1 MSERRVIAEILLA
14 CSRGAS
20 RLFRINAGR
29 GWTGRVVRH
38 TKDEITLADPRP
50 FHGAPKGFPDIIG
63 WQTIEITADM
73 VGQRVAVAVALEA
86 KSAGGRATP
95 EQRRFIEIADAAGAR
110 AAVVRSAAEAVAVL
124 SDRPQN
130 APAGLPGARVS
141 APGAAAPAP
150 GRRPARGA
158 RADMPVS

>member
-50 FHGAPKGFPDIIG
+50 FRGAPTGFPDIIG
-63 WQTIEITADM
+63 WTTITITPDM
-73 VGQRVAVAVALEA
+73 VGEQVAVAVALEA
-86 KSAGGRATP
+86 KSERGRATP
-95 EQRRFIEIADAAGAR
+95 EQARFIERAAAAGAR
-110 AAVVRSAAEAVAVL
+110 AAVVRSAGDA
-124 SDRPQN
+124 
-130 APAGLPGARVS
+130 ARVVCPD
-141 APGAAAPAP
+141 ALE
-150 GRRPARGA
+150 
-158 RADMPVS
+158 MPVS

>member
-63 WQTIEITADM
+63 WTTIEITADM

-95 EQRRFIEIADAAGAR
+95 EQ
-110 AAVVRSAAEAVAVL
+110 RSAAEAVAVL